1 MRGTP
6 VPFEWDPAKAARNLQ
21 ERGIDFV
28 DAIGVFGDPDRL
40 EYPDDRRDYG
50 EQRTRVIGRV
60 AGRIVLAVVYTDRNG
75 VKRII
80 SARRASRRERRTYH
94 QSQATI

>member
-1 MRGTP
+1 VR
-6 VPFEWDPAKAARNLQ
+6 FEWDPIKAARNLQ

-28 DAIGVFGDPDRL
+28 DAIEIFDDPDRL
-40 EYPDDRRDYG
+40 ESLDERRDDG
-50 EQRTRVIGRV
+50 EPRIRAIGQV

-80 SARRASRRERRTYH
+80 SARRASRRERRIYH
-94 QSQATI
+94 QSQTTS